1 MITRRQA
8 DRFRSS
14 LLPSFRVSDFIEAV
28 VTLLP
33 SDAGG
38 RLTAVLPRD
47 GSYRPFAR
55 FRAGGPLLRVR
66 FIEGPP
72 MLSPGDSDRVVLE
85 LETFAGDDLLF
96 SGVELELIEHATHA
110 VGLVVVSR
118 LWRGAL
124 AI

>member
-1 MITRRQA
+1 MSAFLETI
-8 DRFRSS
+8 
-14 LLPSFRVSDFIEAV
+14 

-38 RLTAVLPRD
+38 RLTAISPRD

-55 FRAGGPLLRVR
+55 FRSGGPLLRLR

-72 MLSPGDSDRVVLE
+72 ALSPGDSDRVVLE
-85 LETFAGDDLLF
+85 LETLIDDEMLF
-96 SGVELELIEHATHA
+96 PGTELELIEHGARA
-110 VGLVVVSR
+110 VGLVTVARV
-118 LWRGAL
+118 WREAL